1 MTSTTMYRALL
12 NAGVDE
18 ELARFA
24 ADEITE
30 PAQVTTKPDLLELKV
45 ELIKW
50 MIGLHTVTIGLIV
63 VLLKLL

>member
-1 MTSTTMYRALL
+1 MSSTTMYRALL
-12 NAGVDE
+12 DAGVEE
-18 ELARFA
+18 ELATLA

-30 PAQVTTKPDLLELKV
+30 PDQVITKSDLLEMKV

-50 MIGLHTVTIGLIV
+50 MVGLHLMTVSLIV

>member
-1 MTSTTMYRALL
+1 MSSTTMYRALL
-12 NAGVDE
+12 NAGVEE
-18 ELARFA
+18 ELATLA

-30 PAQVTTKPDLLELKV
+30 PDQATTKSDLLEMKV

-50 MIGLHTVTIGLIV
+50 MVGLHLMTISLIV

>member
-18 ELARFA
+18 ELACFA

-30 PAQVTTKPDLLELKV
+30 PAQVTTKSDLLELKV

-50 MIGLHTVTIGLIV
+50 MIGLHTMTIGLIV

>member
-1 MTSTTMYRALL
+1 MYKALL
-12 NAGVDE
+12 KAGVDE
-18 ELARFA
+18 ELATLA

-30 PAQVTTKPDLLELKV
+30 PDQVTTKSDLLEVKV

-50 MIGLHTVTIGLIV
+50 MVGLHTMTVGLIV